1 MALISLFHV
10 QIQEPTGRSPVTRA
24 FVFLANF
31 IVIKYLKQEI
41 DGDLSIYMDEHGLCG
56 LSVTGDTKFYQCHV
70 ILR

>member
-10 QIQEPTGRSPVTRA
+10 QIQEPTSRSPVTRA

-41 DGDLSIYMDEHGLCG
+41 DGDLAFTWMNMA
-56 LSVTGDTKFYQCHV
+56 SVDF
-70 ILR
+70 L